1 MHLHTNPSYQSEHQT
16 GTLDPVFDAVVD
28 VQVQRGAQVVSVS
41 LWDYDLL
48 SANDFLGYATLD
60 VGSDSSCNPETLYIK
75 DLQILSPE
83 EPVRGTVSLS
93 YRWIEHP
100 PSVELPDPQA
110 PHLSKGTGYMQV
122 MIVAATNLIG
132 KDSSGLSDPYVV
144 IDAGKNNYKTPHIS
158 KTLNPVW
165 LECLD
170 VLLPAATS
178 FLTLSIFDFDLLS
191 ANDVIGTATLELANI
206 TAGSPPQS
214 TTLPLKNGDQNA
226 GTLFIKY
233 AMLKECSKH
242 EELAWNED
250 GRERDGK
257 TSKGIGCLHVGLYSA
272 RDLVACDVN
281 GYSDPFVQ
289 ITVGSAVAK
298 SKVVKKST
306 NPTFNEAIIVDVQP
320 GACVVE
326 IQVYDHDIVGSN
338 EFMGQVLFPISQL
351 VVGEEK
357 RSKFTL
363 CPRSSGDNVSGVIEV
378 SLCLTVASIDPV
390 IEYPSYSIELLQ
402 DRQRKIG
409 CGCIRVGV
417 ISARELMPADSNGFS
432 DPFVRIQV
440 GSESQ
445 KSKVVK
451 RNLHPVF
458 CEGFMFELPPGTPAI
473 NVTIF
478 DHDRIGSSDFL
489 GCCNFPLG
497 DVSEGLTVKKWLQ
510 LRGRTASETVSG
522 YVQLHVTVIMAP
534 LPLKPKR
541 ADDNQLVFP
550 VAAQW
555 LGAGVIE
562 VVALCARD
570 INAMDDAVALSDP
583 FVNVSCTSDNSVK
596 CDPVPG
602 TCNPIWNVPLV
613 LRIPAGQSLIHVQLF
628 DQDRFGSDAMGIVCV
643 DITSLEVGNYTE
655 GWHLLSG
662 SDESH
667 PVFGAI
673 RLGLCLHRLPASSQ
687 SDALSW
693 GMIKIAVDQGRDLL
707 VVEHS
712 STFVEMD
719 CSGSRV
725 MSRSEVGC
733 DPSWRWQTTLEV
745 PKGCGVLRATLKQL
759 HSNGI
764 DVIRLGYVA
773 LFIAEI
779 DEGREY
785 DEWFSL
791 QSFKPDDPV
800 SGSLRLKLVY
810 ERKCQG
816 AAGALRP
823 SDATIPGASTRVPPV
838 GVATVSIIAARR
850 MRAKP
855 VRLLRVVVQ
864 VRVGVTSVRT
874 KARDFDGEASASAAR
889 ASVVMLDDPTRG
901 SSTGWKVSQPDDYEG
916 GELNIGEVFELSIPH
931 PSCVLELALFG
942 HGGGGNDTVSGVAQI
957 PLRVLPE
964 ETVLSK
970 WISFSPR
977 NSTVVTGQVLLRV
990 IITNQS
996 SFRSPEGYEN
1006 GLPQGCPW
1014 QCGMT
1019 LYPCDL
1025 DKHLVCCP
1033 NAPDPSAIIACPN
1046 AIIGCPVV
1054 ARRDL
1059 VAQHTSSCIF
1069 EPVKD
1074 ILTINMKDC
1083 RELRS
1088 LLHVKQRDIE
1098 ELRLEVSQLKG
1109 EVGRLRPLV
1118 AEYSETAAGL
1128 GAARNE
1134 PVLNGFKAQQRA
1146 AANWDPTQCVA
1157 VLHAHTDSVQT
1168 LCLGGSEFQVLM
1180 SGGRDGAIR
1189 FWDNREV
1196 LPSVTVCVPD
1206 AHHHLGVMSL
1216 ASAGD
1221 RLVSG
1226 GCDSEAVVWRVTGPS
1241 VTKMNALEV
1250 SMGFLNLPTFFASC
1264 SPFSYVVACQGHS
1277 SWVHG
1282 VIFLGDCVITAS
1294 HDRTIKVP
1302 LGLASCS
1309 LFNTFF

>member
-1 MHLHTNPSYQSEHQT
+1 MLSPADSCHQSEHKSR
-16 GTLDPVFDAVVD
+16 TLDPVFDATVD
-28 VQVQRGAQVVSVS
+28 VLVQSGVQVLSVS
-41 LWDYDLL
+41 MWDFDLI
-48 SANDFLGYATLD
+48 SANDFLGYTTLD
-60 VGSDSSCNPETLYIK
+60 IGSDNSCKPETLFNK
-75 DLQILSPE
+75 ELLCLSKE
-83 EPVRGTVSLS
+83 DPVRGSITLS
-93 YRWIEHP
+93 YRWIERP
-100 PSVELPDPQA
+100 PPVELPDPQA

-132 KDSSGLSDPYVV
+132 MDSSGLSDPYVTV
-144 IDAGKNNYKTPHIS
+144 DAGKNNYRTSHKN

-178 FLTLSIFDFDLLS
+178 FITFSVFDFDLLS
-191 ANDVIGTATLELANI
+191 GNDIIGTGSLDLENI
-206 TAGSPPQS
+206 AAGSPSQS
-214 TTLPLKNGDQNA
+214 AVVSLKTGERGDA
-226 GTLFIKY
+226 GTLFIKF
-233 AMLKECSKH
+233 AMLKECSKV
-242 EELAWNED
+242 EELSWNED
-250 GRERDGK
+250 GRERDLK
-257 TSKGIGCLHVGLYSA
+257 SSKGIGCLHVGLYSA

-281 GYSDPFVQ
+281 GYSDPFIQVA
-289 ITVGSAVAK
+289 VGAELLK
-298 SKVVKKST
+298 SKVVKKSV
-306 NPTFNEAIIVDVQP
+306 NPTFNEAMIVDVQP
-320 GACVVE
+320 GACVIE
-326 IQVYDHDIVGSN
+326 IQVYDHDLVGSN

-351 VVGEEK
+351 VIGEEK
-357 RSKFTL
+357 RAKFTL
-363 CPRSSGDNVSGVIEV
+363 CTRSPGDNVSGTIEI
-378 SLCLTVASIDPV
+378 SFCLTVAPVDPI
-390 IEYPSYSIELLQ
+390 IEYPAHSIELLQ
-402 DRQRKIG
+402 DRQRKNG
-409 CGCIRVGV
+409 SGCIRVGLV
-417 ISARELMPADSNGFS
+417 SARELMSADSNGFS
-432 DPFVRIQV
+432 DPFARIQV
-440 GSESQ
+440 GSDSQ

-451 RNLHPVF
+451 RNLHPIF
-458 CEGFMFELPPGTPAI
+458 CEGFLFELPTGTPAV
-473 NVTIF
+473 NVTFF
-478 DHDRIGSSDFL
+478 DHDRVGSSDFL

-497 DVSEGLTVKKWLQ
+497 DVSEGLTVKKWLP
-510 LRGRTASETVSG
+510 LRGRQTDETVSG
-522 YVQLHVTVIMAP
+522 HVQLHVTVIMAP

-541 ADDNQLVFP
+541 ADDKNLVFP

-555 LGAGVIE
+555 LGAGIVEI
-562 VVALCARD
+562 VALCARD
-570 INAMDDAVALSDP
+570 LCAMDAAVALSDP
-583 FVNVSCTSDNSVK
+583 FIVVSCTEGNSVK
-596 CDPVPG
+596 CEPVSS
-602 TCNPIWNVPLV
+602 TCNPVWNSPLV
-613 LRIPAGQSLIHVQLF
+613 LRIPAGQSVVQVQVF
-628 DQDRFGSDAMGIVCV
+628 DQDRFGSDSMGSVYI
-643 DITSLEVGNYTE
+643 DISSLEVGNYSE

-662 SDESH
+662 KDESH
-667 PVFGAI
+667 SVFGAI
-673 RLGLCLHRLPASSQ
+673 RLGLCLHRQPASSQ
-687 SDALSW
+687 SDASSW
-693 GMIKIAVDQGRDLL
+693 GMMKLAVDQGRDLL
-707 VVEHS
+707 VAEQS
-712 STFVEMD
+712 STFVEID
-719 CSGSRV
+719 CNGSRTL
-725 MSRSEVGC
+725 SRAEVGC
-733 DPSWRWQTTLEV
+733 DPMWRWQTTLEV
-745 PKGCGVLRATLKQL
+745 PKGCGVLRANLKQL

-764 DVIRLGYVA
+764 DTIRLGYVA

-800 SGSLRLKLVY
+800 SGSVRIKLVY

-816 AAGALRP
+816 ALGALRP

-874 KARDFDGEASASAAR
+874 KPKDFDGEASAAAAR
-889 ASVVMLDDPTRG
+889 ANVVMLDDPTRG
-901 SSTGWKVSQPDDYEG
+901 SSSGWKVSQPDDYEG

-970 WISFSPR
+970 WVSFAPR
-977 NSTVVTGQVLLRV
+977 DSTVVSGQVLLRV

-1014 QCGMT
+1014 QCGVT
-1019 LYPCDL
+1019 LYPRDL

-1033 NAPDPSAIIACPN
+1033 NSPDPSAIIACPN
-1046 AIIGCPVV
+1046 AVIGCPVV

-1074 ILTINMKDC
+1074 ILALNMKDC
-1083 RELRS
+1083 RELRGI
-1088 LLHVKQRDIE
+1088 LHTKQRDIE

-1109 EVGRLRPLV
+1109 EVARLRPLV
-1118 AEYSETAAGL
+1118 AEYSETASGL

-1146 AANWDPTQCVA
+1146 AANWDPQQCVA

-1241 VTKMNALEV
+1241 VIKLNSLEV
-1250 SMGFLNLPTFFASC
+1250 TGHFIVFNNFPTVSMSN
-1264 SPFSYVVACQGHS
+1264 
-1277 SWVHG
+1277 
-1282 VIFLGDCVITAS
+1282 
-1294 HDRTIKVP
+1294 
-1302 LGLASCS
+1302 S
-1309 LFNTFF
+1309 LMHRISGA

>member
-1 MHLHTNPSYQSEHQT
+1 
-16 GTLDPVFDAVVD
+16 
-28 VQVQRGAQVVSVS
+28 VS
-41 LWDYDLL
+41 LWDFDLL
-48 SANDFLGYATLD
+48 SANDFLGYVTLD
-60 VGSDSSCNPETLYIK
+60 IGPESSCKPETLHTK
-75 DLQILSPE
+75 ELRKLTQDDA
-83 EPVRGTVSLS
+83 VRGTLS
-93 YRWIEHP
+93 ISYIWIQHP
-100 PSVELPDPQA
+100 PPVELPDPQA
-110 PHLSKGTGYMQV
+110 PHLSKGTGYMQL
-122 MIVAATNLIG
+122 MIVAATNLTG
-132 KDSSGLSDPYVV
+132 MDSSGFSDPYVAV
-144 IDAGKNNYKTPHIS
+144 DAGKNSYKTQHIS
-158 KTLNPVW
+158 KSLNPVW
-165 LECLD
+165 LECVD
-170 VLLPAATS
+170 VILPAATS
-178 FLTLSIFDFDLLS
+178 FLSLSVFDFDLLS
-191 ANDVIGTATLELANI
+191 GNDMIGTATFEIGNI
-206 TAGSPPQS
+206 AAGSPPQS
-214 TTLPLKNGDQNA
+214 AVLPLKNADRHA

-233 AMLKECSKH
+233 VMLKECSKQ
-242 EELAWNED
+242 EELAFDED
-250 GRERDGK
+250 ARERDVK
-257 TSKGIGCLHVGLYSA
+257 TAKGIGCLHVGLYSA
-272 RDLVACDVN
+272 RDLMACDVN
-281 GYSDPFVQ
+281 GFSDPFVQ
-289 ITVGSAVAK
+289 ISVGALTAK
-298 SKVVKKST
+298 SKVVKKSV
-306 NPTFNEAIIVDVQP
+306 NPTFNEAIIIDVQP
-320 GACVVE
+320 GACVIE
-326 IQVYDHDIVGSN
+326 IQVYDHDIVGNN
-338 EFMGQVLFPISQL
+338 EFMGQVVFPISQL
-351 VVGEEK
+351 VIGEEK
-357 RSKFTL
+357 RAKFTL
-363 CPRSSGDNVSGVIEV
+363 CTRSPGDQVSGILDI
-378 SLCLTVASIDPV
+378 SLCLAVAPVDPV
-390 IEYPSYSIELLQ
+390 IEYPPHSIELLQ
-402 DRQRKIG
+402 DRQRKSG
-409 CGCIRVGV
+409 SGCIRVGLV
-417 ISARELMPADSNGFS
+417 CARELVSADSNGFS

-440 GSESQ
+440 GLDSQ

-451 RNLHPVF
+451 RNLHPIF
-458 CEGFMFELPPGTPAI
+458 CEGFVFELPSGTPAI
-473 NVTIF
+473 NVTFF
-478 DHDRIGSSDFL
+478 DHDRVGTNDFL

-497 DVSEGLTVKKWLQ
+497 DVSEGVTVKKWMQ
-510 LRGRTASETVSG
+510 LRGRNTGELVSG
-522 YVQLHVTVIMAP
+522 YVQLHVTVILAP

-541 ADDNQLVFP
+541 ADDNKLVFP

-562 VVALCARD
+562 VVAICARD
-570 INAMDDAVALSDP
+570 TCAMDEAVALSDP
-583 FVNVSCTSDNSVK
+583 YVAASCTPENVVK
-596 CDPVPG
+596 CEPVSG
-602 TCNPIWNVPLV
+602 TCNPIWNSPLV
-613 LRIPAGQSLIHVQLF
+613 LRIPAGQSIVLVQVF
-628 DQDRFGSDAMGIVCV
+628 DKDRFGSDSMGVVCV

-667 PVFGAI
+667 SVFGAI
-673 RLGLCLHRLPASSQ
+673 RLGLCLHRQPASSQ
-687 SDALSW
+687 SDASSW
-693 GMIKIAVDQGRDLL
+693 GMMKIALDQGRDLL

-712 STFVEMD
+712 STFVEID
-719 CSGSRV
+719 CNGSRI

-745 PKGCGVLRATLKQL
+745 PKGCGVLRATLKQF

-764 DVIRLGYVA
+764 DTIRLGYVA

-800 SGSLRLKLVY
+800 SGSIRIKLVY

-816 AAGALRP
+816 ALGALRP

-838 GVATVSIIAARR
+838 GVATVSVIAARR

-874 KARDFDGEASASAAR
+874 KPKDFDGEASAAASR

-901 SSTGWKVSQPDDYEG
+901 SSSGWKVSQPDDYEG

-942 HGGGGNDTVSGVAQI
+942 HGGGGNDTVSGVAQV

-977 NSTVVTGQVLLRV
+977 DSTVITGQVLLRV
-990 IITNQS
+990 IISNQS

-1019 LYPCDL
+1019 LYPRDL

-1074 ILTINMKDC
+1074 ILTLNMKDC
-1083 RELRS
+1083 RDLRG

-1109 EVGRLRPLV
+1109 EVARLRPLV

-1134 PVLNGFKAQQRA
+1134 PVLNAFKAQQRA

-1241 VTKMNALEV
+1241 VTKMNALE
-1250 SMGFLNLPTFFASC
+1250 AS
-1264 SPFSYVVACQGHS
+1264 VAS
-1277 SWVHG
+1277 SIRIG
-1282 VIFLGDCVITAS
+1282 
-1294 HDRTIKVP
+1294 
-1302 LGLASCS
+1302 
-1309 LFNTFF
+1309 